1 MVGIVRGVSLL
12 FGLLLLV
19 GCIPFAILAAGAP
32 QGQAPASP
40 PSIILS
46 MLGCGALLAS
56 GFLYAPFFESRM
68 RTSLAHRTVASLLLA
83 VPVGLGALLLFSSSH
98 PEFRTPA
105 LIVAGLSCLVFA
117 CLVWAGQQL
126 RAPS

>member
-12 FGLLLLV
+12 FGLLLLI

-32 QGQAPASP
+32 QGEASASP

-56 GFLYAPFFESRM
+56 GFLYAPWFESRM
-68 RTSLAHRTVASLLLA
+68 RSSMVHRTVAGLLLA
-83 VPVGLGALLLFSSSH
+83 VPVGLGATLLFSSSH
-98 PEFRTPA
+98 PEFRAPA
-105 LIVAGLSCLVFA
+105 LFVAALSCIVFA
-117 CLVWAGQQL
+117 CLVWPRVQL
-126 RAPS
+126 RARS